1 MNSIFPK
8 SIKIDQFPSDDGHI
22 ESVLIGC
29 ETVKV
34 SFQTW
39 NMRALVVI
47 FKEVDSVFSSHCV
60 YGDIGSFTCTNID
73 KEYKQF
79 VFYDATSD
87 KKVLSV
93 VSKSVEIYDTGVAKD
108 INSAL
113 FDVGYDYI
121 GNQVRK
127 L

>member
-47 FKEVDSVFSSHCV
+47 FRRL
-60 YGDIGSFTCTNID
+60 I
-73 KEYKQF
+73 QF
-79 VFYDATSD
+79 FLLTASM
-87 KKVLSV
+87 
-93 VSKSVEIYDTGVAKD
+93 EI
-108 INSAL
+108 
-113 FDVGYDYI
+113 
-121 GNQVRK
+121 
-127 L
+127 

>member
-1 MNSIFPK
+1 MVP
-8 SIKIDQFPSDDGHI
+8 D
-22 ESVLIGC
+22 
-29 ETVKV
+29 
-34 SFQTW
+34 
-39 NMRALVVI
+39 
-47 FKEVDSVFSSHCV
+47 
-60 YGDIGSFTCTNID
+60 Y
-73 KEYKQF
+73 
-79 VFYDATSD
+79 
-87 KKVLSV
+87 SV